1 MQMSDVIIPEGYRS
15 QGTLIE
21 TEIHIKKIKDFFEK
35 ELFKALNLTRVSA
48 PLFVDS
54 SSGLND
60 NMTGYER
67 PIVFRA
73 SAAGKDVEIIQ
84 SLAKWRIMSLH
95 RYGFCEGQGLYTDM
109 HIIKK
114 DDTMDNLHSI
124 YVDQWGWEKV
134 ISQDER
140 NEAYLKSIVRSIYG
154 VFRITESFVNNEV
167 TTTGHKLPQ
176 DIFFITAQE
185 LEDKYPDL
193 NPREREQEICREH
206 GAVFIMKIGDALKSG
221 EKHDGRSPDYDDWNL
236 NGDIHFWYPILNTS
250 MEISSMGIRVNEEA
264 LERQLKLAGAED
276 RRELYFHK
284 ALLKGKLPYT
294 VGGGIGQSRV
304 CMYFLNKAHIGEVQA
319 SVWDEKIVT
328 ACRENGINLL

>member
-1 MQMSDVIIPEGYRS
+1 
-15 QGTLIE
+15 
-21 TEIHIKKIKDFFEK
+21 
-35 ELFKALNLTRVSA
+35 
-48 PLFVDS
+48 
-54 SSGLND
+54 
-60 NMTGYER
+60 MTGYER

-154 VFRITESFVNNEV
+154 VFRITESFVNSEV
-167 TTTGHKLPQ
+167 TATGHKLPQ

-236 NGDIHFWYPILNTS
+236 NGDIHFWYPLLDTS

-276 RRELYFHK
+276 RRQLYFHK

-294 VGGGIGQSRV
+294 IGGGIGQSRV